1 MNTAET
7 ILKYAECRSR
17 FFLSEL
23 SEYLRDKE
31 TISDAGIL
39 WHIKRLIKDNK
50 LSRIARGQYG
60 VSAKKEFIPTL
71 TDNVRTIFD
80 IVHNEFPLIDICVYS
95 GSDISAFQYHIS
107 SNKATY
113 IEVTKDATEAVFHW
127 LADQG
132 LKAYHRPS
140 EELMTEYVNLS
151 DECVI
156 VKPLVTESPLI
167 KVKGVPMPTLEK
179 TLVDINVDSDFFY
192 LQDGETYYIMKQA
205 QRLYNINQ
213 SKMLRYASRR
223 GMRQNMIDLLN
234 YKEP

>member
-39 WHIKRLIKDNK
+39 WHIKRLIRDNK

-71 TDNVRTIFD
+71 TDNVKKIFES
-80 IVHNEFPLIDICVYS
+80 VHNEFPLIDICVYS
-95 GSDISAFQYHIS
+95 GVDISALQHHIS
-107 SNKATY
+107 SNKAAY
-113 IEVTKDATEAVFHW
+113 IEVAKEATEAVFHW

-151 DECVI
+151 SDCVI

-167 KVKGVPMPTLEK
+167 KVKGVLMPSLEK
-179 TLVDINVDSDFFY
+179 TLVDINVDPDFFY
-192 LQDGETYYIMKQA
+192 LQDGETYYIMEQA
-205 QRLYNINQ
+205 QSLYNINE